1 MVQGI
6 EKVLDKPVYSAVNIR
21 INKPEVN
28 PRENGNMTVTNDNG
42 IYNAVKIDIDR
53 PAVNAEPKKVYDY
66 PESKEVVTYDNA
78 NIQPVALPEGF
89 PAGNAYKANAEDV
102 VAEEVPAEEAT
113 VPEANYTTVE
123 QEKAEEPSK
132 EGDVAFHGADNAK
145 KKPEIV
151 PSEEIKPEVNIS
163 ETVALLSGNDYDKQA
178 VEIAKIAYLS
188 ETNPEAAKAY
198 IVRDVFNG
206 LIDVVKKDSS
216 KLQGPSEKQNE
227 IRQKIVADIIAAQRK
242 QPIPYQISKEEQEL
256 ATECKQILAS
266 TEDVWSQVFQKMG
279 RTYEPPTLVL
289 FSNQVNSACGSA
301 TAAVGP
307 FYCSGDQKLY
317 IDLSFFTQ
325 MKRQLGVEG
334 NTFAYAYVIAHEI
347 GHHVEYSLGIL
358 GKAHQ
363 AMNQT
368 DKVSANQISVRLELL
383 ADYYAGVWAHYEDQM
398 NHSME
403 YGDLEKGLELA
414 KAIGDDWLQ
423 KKAQGRATP
432 ESFTHGTSDQRKR
445 WLRKGYETGD
455 MNTSTFNIQNYNDL

>member
-1 MVQGI
+1 MKLSGRRESSNVEDRRGLSGGAKAGI
-6 EKVLDKPVYSAVNIR
+6 GGIGAIIVAALFAWMSGGDPVSAGLQAAQQQMSAKTESV
-21 INKPEVN
+21 
-28 PRENGNMTVTNDNG
+28 D
-42 IYNAVKIDIDR
+42 
-53 PAVNAEPKKVYDY
+53 
-66 PESKEVVTYDNA
+66 PESFTE
-78 NIQPVALPEGF
+78 
-89 PAGNAYKANAEDV
+89 
-102 VAEEVPAEEAT
+102 
-113 VPEANYTTVE
+113 
-123 QEKAEEPSK
+123 
-132 EGDVAFHGADNAK
+132 
-145 KKPEIV
+145 
-151 PSEEIKPEVNIS
+151 
-163 ETVALLSGNDYDKQA
+163 
-178 VEIAKIAYLS
+178 
-188 ETNPEAAKAY
+188 
-198 IVRDVFNG
+198 
-206 LIDVVKKDSS
+206 
-216 KLQGPSEKQNE
+216 
-227 IRQKIVADIIAAQRK
+227 
-242 QPIPYQISKEEQEL
+242 EEQQL

-266 TEDVWSQVFQKMG
+266 TEDVWGKVFQELG

-347 GHHVEYSLGIL
+347 GHHVENSLGIL

-368 DKVSANQISVRLELL
+368 DQVRANQISVRLELL
-383 ADYYAGVWAHYEDQM
+383 ADYYAGVWAHYEDAM

-445 WLRKGYETGD
+445 WLKKGFDTGD
-455 MNTSTFNIQNYNDL
+455 MSTSTFNVQNYNDL

>member
-1 MVQGI
+1 MRLTGRRESSNVEDRRGLSGGAKAGI
-6 EKVLDKPVYSAVNIR
+6 GGIGAIIVAALFAWMSGGDPVSAGLQAAQQQMSAQTESV
-21 INKPEVN
+21 
-28 PRENGNMTVTNDNG
+28 D
-42 IYNAVKIDIDR
+42 
-53 PAVNAEPKKVYDY
+53 
-66 PESKEVVTYDNA
+66 PESFTE
-78 NIQPVALPEGF
+78 
-89 PAGNAYKANAEDV
+89 
-102 VAEEVPAEEAT
+102 
-113 VPEANYTTVE
+113 
-123 QEKAEEPSK
+123 
-132 EGDVAFHGADNAK
+132 
-145 KKPEIV
+145 
-151 PSEEIKPEVNIS
+151 
-163 ETVALLSGNDYDKQA
+163 
-178 VEIAKIAYLS
+178 
-188 ETNPEAAKAY
+188 
-198 IVRDVFNG
+198 
-206 LIDVVKKDSS
+206 
-216 KLQGPSEKQNE
+216 
-227 IRQKIVADIIAAQRK
+227 
-242 QPIPYQISKEEQEL
+242 EEQQL

-266 TEDVWSQVFQKMG
+266 TEDVWTRVFQEMG

-289 FSNQVNSACGSA
+289 FTNQVNSACGSA
-301 TAAVGP
+301 SAAVGP

-347 GHHVEYSLGIL
+347 GHHVENSLGIL

-383 ADYYAGVWAHYEDQM
+383 ADYYAGVWAHYEDAI

-445 WLRKGYETGD
+445 WLKRGYETGN
-455 MNTSTFNIQNYNDL
+455 MSTSTFNVQNYNDL

>member
-1 MVQGI
+1 MKLTGRRESSNVEDRRGLSGGAKAGI
-6 EKVLDKPVYSAVNIR
+6 GGIGAIIVAALFAWISGGDPVSA
-21 INKPEVN
+21 
-28 PRENGNMTVTNDNG
+28 GLQAAQQQMSAQT
-42 IYNAVKIDIDR
+42 
-53 PAVNAEPKKVYDY
+53 
-66 PESKEVVTYDNA
+66 
-78 NIQPVALPEGF
+78 
-89 PAGNAYKANAEDV
+89 
-102 VAEEVPAEEAT
+102 
-113 VPEANYTTVE
+113 
-123 QEKAEEPSK
+123 
-132 EGDVAFHGADNAK
+132 
-145 KKPEIV
+145 
-151 PSEEIKPEVNIS
+151 
-163 ETVALLSGNDYDKQA
+163 ETVD
-178 VEIAKIAYLS
+178 
-188 ETNPEAAKAY
+188 PEN
-198 IVRDVFNG
+198 FT
-206 LIDVVKKDSS
+206 
-216 KLQGPSEKQNE
+216 E
-227 IRQKIVADIIAAQRK
+227 
-242 QPIPYQISKEEQEL
+242 EEQQL

-266 TEDVWSQVFQKMG
+266 TEDVWSRVFQEMG

-347 GHHVEYSLGIL
+347 GHHVENSLGIL

-368 DKVSANQISVRLELL
+368 DQVSANQISVRLELL
-383 ADYYAGVWAHYEDQM
+383 ADYYAGVWAHYEDAI

-445 WLRKGYETGD
+445 WLKKGYETGN
-455 MNTSTFNIQNYNDL
+455 MSTSTFNVQNYNDL

>member
-1 MVQGI
+1 MEDRRGMSGGAKAGI
-6 EKVLDKPVYSAVNIR
+6 GGIGAIIVAALFAWMSGGDPVSAGLQAAQQQMSAKTESV
-21 INKPEVN
+21 
-28 PRENGNMTVTNDNG
+28 D
-42 IYNAVKIDIDR
+42 
-53 PAVNAEPKKVYDY
+53 
-66 PESKEVVTYDNA
+66 PESFTE
-78 NIQPVALPEGF
+78 
-89 PAGNAYKANAEDV
+89 
-102 VAEEVPAEEAT
+102 
-113 VPEANYTTVE
+113 
-123 QEKAEEPSK
+123 
-132 EGDVAFHGADNAK
+132 
-145 KKPEIV
+145 
-151 PSEEIKPEVNIS
+151 
-163 ETVALLSGNDYDKQA
+163 
-178 VEIAKIAYLS
+178 
-188 ETNPEAAKAY
+188 
-198 IVRDVFNG
+198 
-206 LIDVVKKDSS
+206 
-216 KLQGPSEKQNE
+216 
-227 IRQKIVADIIAAQRK
+227 
-242 QPIPYQISKEEQEL
+242 EEQQL

-266 TEDVWSQVFQKMG
+266 TEDVWGRVFQEMG

-301 TAAVGP
+301 SAAVGP

-347 GHHVEYSLGIL
+347 GHHVENSLGIL

-363 AMNQT
+363 AMSQT

-383 ADYYAGVWAHYEDQM
+383 ADYYAGVWAHYEDAI

-445 WLRKGYETGD
+445 WLKKGFETGN
-455 MNTSTFNIQNYNDL
+455 MSTSTFNVQNYNDL

>member
-1 MVQGI
+1 MKLTGRRESSNVEDRRGMSGGAKAGI
-6 EKVLDKPVYSAVNIR
+6 GGIGAIIVAALFAWMSGGDPVSAGLQAAQEQMSTR
-21 INKPEVN
+21 TESVN
-28 PRENGNMTVTNDNG
+28 P
-42 IYNAVKIDIDR
+42 
-53 PAVNAEPKKVYDY
+53 
-66 PESKEVVTYDNA
+66 
-78 NIQPVALPEGF
+78 
-89 PAGNAYKANAEDV
+89 
-102 VAEEVPAEEAT
+102 EEFTE
-113 VPEANYTTVE
+113 
-123 QEKAEEPSK
+123 
-132 EGDVAFHGADNAK
+132 
-145 KKPEIV
+145 
-151 PSEEIKPEVNIS
+151 
-163 ETVALLSGNDYDKQA
+163 
-178 VEIAKIAYLS
+178 
-188 ETNPEAAKAY
+188 
-198 IVRDVFNG
+198 
-206 LIDVVKKDSS
+206 
-216 KLQGPSEKQNE
+216 
-227 IRQKIVADIIAAQRK
+227 
-242 QPIPYQISKEEQEL
+242 EEQQL

-266 TEDVWSQVFQKMG
+266 TEDVWTPVFQKLG
-279 RTYEPPTLVL
+279 RTYESPTLVL
-289 FSNQVNSACGSA
+289 FTNQVNSACGSA
-301 TAAVGP
+301 SAAVGP

-383 ADYYAGVWAHYEDQM
+383 ADYYAGVWAHYEDAM

-432 ESFTHGTSDQRKR
+432 ESFTHGTSEQRKR
-445 WLRKGYETGD
+445 WLKRGFETGD

>member
-1 MVQGI
+1 MEDRRGLSGGAKAGI
-6 EKVLDKPVYSAVNIR
+6 GGIGAIIVAALFAWMSGGDPVSAGLQAAQQQMSAQTESV
-21 INKPEVN
+21 
-28 PRENGNMTVTNDNG
+28 D
-42 IYNAVKIDIDR
+42 
-53 PAVNAEPKKVYDY
+53 
-66 PESKEVVTYDNA
+66 PESFTE
-78 NIQPVALPEGF
+78 
-89 PAGNAYKANAEDV
+89 
-102 VAEEVPAEEAT
+102 
-113 VPEANYTTVE
+113 
-123 QEKAEEPSK
+123 
-132 EGDVAFHGADNAK
+132 
-145 KKPEIV
+145 
-151 PSEEIKPEVNIS
+151 
-163 ETVALLSGNDYDKQA
+163 
-178 VEIAKIAYLS
+178 
-188 ETNPEAAKAY
+188 
-198 IVRDVFNG
+198 
-206 LIDVVKKDSS
+206 
-216 KLQGPSEKQNE
+216 
-227 IRQKIVADIIAAQRK
+227 
-242 QPIPYQISKEEQEL
+242 EEQQL

-266 TEDVWSQVFQKMG
+266 TEDVWTRVFQEMG

-289 FSNQVNSACGSA
+289 FTNQVNSACGSA
-301 TAAVGP
+301 SAAVGP

-347 GHHVEYSLGIL
+347 GHHVENSLGIL

-383 ADYYAGVWAHYEDQM
+383 ADYYAGVWAHYEDAI

-445 WLRKGYETGD
+445 WLKKGFETGN
-455 MNTSTFNIQNYNDL
+455 MSTSTFNVQNYNDL

>member
-1 MVQGI
+1 MKLTGRRESSNVEDRRGMSGGAKAGI
-6 EKVLDKPVYSAVNIR
+6 GGIGAIIVAALFAWMSGGDPLSAGLQAAQQQMSAR
-21 INKPEVN
+21 
-28 PRENGNMTVTNDNG
+28 T
-42 IYNAVKIDIDR
+42 
-53 PAVNAEPKKVYDY
+53 
-66 PESKEVVTYDNA
+66 
-78 NIQPVALPEGF
+78 
-89 PAGNAYKANAEDV
+89 
-102 VAEEVPAEEAT
+102 
-113 VPEANYTTVE
+113 
-123 QEKAEEPSK
+123 
-132 EGDVAFHGADNAK
+132 
-145 KKPEIV
+145 
-151 PSEEIKPEVNIS
+151 
-163 ETVALLSGNDYDKQA
+163 ETVD
-178 VEIAKIAYLS
+178 E
-188 ETNPEAAKAY
+188 
-198 IVRDVFNG
+198 
-206 LIDVVKKDSS
+206 
-216 KLQGPSEKQNE
+216 QNFTE
-227 IRQKIVADIIAAQRK
+227 
-242 QPIPYQISKEEQEL
+242 EEQAL
-256 ATECKQILAS
+256 AKECKQILAS
-266 TEDVWSQVFQKMG
+266 TEDVWSQVFQKLG

-289 FSNQVNSACGSA
+289 FTNQVNSACGSA

-363 AMNQT
+363 AMSQT

-445 WLRKGYETGD
+445 WLRRGYETGD
-455 MNTSTFNIQNYNDL
+455 MSTSTFSVQNSDDL

>member
-1 MVQGI
+1 VEDRRGMSGGAKAGI
-6 EKVLDKPVYSAVNIR
+6 GGIGAIIVAALFAWMSGGDPVSAGLQAAQEQMSTR
-21 INKPEVN
+21 TESVN
-28 PRENGNMTVTNDNG
+28 P
-42 IYNAVKIDIDR
+42 
-53 PAVNAEPKKVYDY
+53 
-66 PESKEVVTYDNA
+66 
-78 NIQPVALPEGF
+78 
-89 PAGNAYKANAEDV
+89 
-102 VAEEVPAEEAT
+102 EEFTE
-113 VPEANYTTVE
+113 
-123 QEKAEEPSK
+123 
-132 EGDVAFHGADNAK
+132 
-145 KKPEIV
+145 
-151 PSEEIKPEVNIS
+151 
-163 ETVALLSGNDYDKQA
+163 
-178 VEIAKIAYLS
+178 
-188 ETNPEAAKAY
+188 
-198 IVRDVFNG
+198 
-206 LIDVVKKDSS
+206 
-216 KLQGPSEKQNE
+216 
-227 IRQKIVADIIAAQRK
+227 
-242 QPIPYQISKEEQEL
+242 EEQQL

-266 TEDVWSQVFQKMG
+266 TEDVWTPVFQKLG
-279 RTYEPPTLVL
+279 RTYESPTLVL
-289 FSNQVNSACGSA
+289 FTNQVNSACGSA
-301 TAAVGP
+301 SAAVGP

-383 ADYYAGVWAHYEDQM
+383 ADYYAGVWAHYEDAM

-432 ESFTHGTSDQRKR
+432 ESFTHGTSEQRKR
-445 WLRKGYETGD
+445 WLKRGFETGD

>member
-1 MVQGI
+1 MKLTG
-6 EKVLDKPVYSAVNIR
+6 R
-21 INKPEVN
+21 
-28 PRENGNMTVTNDNG
+28 RESSNVE
-42 IYNAVKIDIDR
+42 DR
-53 PAVNAEPKKVYDY
+53 R
-66 PESKEVVTYDNA
+66 
-78 NIQPVALPEGF
+78 G
-89 PAGNAYKANAEDV
+89 
-102 VAEEVPAEEAT
+102 
-113 VPEANYTTVE
+113 
-123 QEKAEEPSK
+123 
-132 EGDVAFHGADNAK
+132 
-145 KKPEIV
+145 
-151 PSEEIKPEVNIS
+151 
-163 ETVALLSGNDYDKQA
+163 LSGG
-178 VEIAKIAYLS
+178 
-188 ETNPEAAKAY
+188 AKAG
-198 IVRDVFNG
+198 IG
-206 LIDVVKKDSS
+206 GI
-216 KLQGPSEKQNE
+216 GA
-227 IRQKIVADIIAAQRK
+227 IIVAALFAWISGGDPVSAGLQAAQ
-242 QPIPYQISKEEQEL
+242 QQMSANTESVDPENFTEEEQQL

-266 TEDVWSQVFQKMG
+266 TEDVWGKVFQQMG

-347 GHHVEYSLGIL
+347 GHHVENSLGIL

-368 DKVSANQISVRLELL
+368 DKVRANQISVRLELL
-383 ADYYAGVWAHYEDQM
+383 ADYYAGVWAHYEDAM

-455 MNTSTFNIQNYNDL
+455 MSTSTFNVQNYSDL

>member
-1 MVQGI
+1 MKLTGRRESSNVEDRRGMSGGAKAGI
-6 EKVLDKPVYSAVNIR
+6 GGIGAVIVAALFAWMSGGDPLSAGLQAAQQQMSAR
-21 INKPEVN
+21 
-28 PRENGNMTVTNDNG
+28 T
-42 IYNAVKIDIDR
+42 
-53 PAVNAEPKKVYDY
+53 
-66 PESKEVVTYDNA
+66 
-78 NIQPVALPEGF
+78 
-89 PAGNAYKANAEDV
+89 
-102 VAEEVPAEEAT
+102 
-113 VPEANYTTVE
+113 
-123 QEKAEEPSK
+123 
-132 EGDVAFHGADNAK
+132 
-145 KKPEIV
+145 
-151 PSEEIKPEVNIS
+151 
-163 ETVALLSGNDYDKQA
+163 ETVD
-178 VEIAKIAYLS
+178 E
-188 ETNPEAAKAY
+188 
-198 IVRDVFNG
+198 
-206 LIDVVKKDSS
+206 
-216 KLQGPSEKQNE
+216 QNFTE
-227 IRQKIVADIIAAQRK
+227 
-242 QPIPYQISKEEQEL
+242 EEQEL

-266 TEDVWSQVFQKMG
+266 TEDVWSKVFQEMG

-347 GHHVEYSLGIL
+347 GHHIEYMLGTL

-363 AMNQT
+363 AMSQT

-383 ADYYAGVWAHYEDQM
+383 ADYYAGVWAHYEEEM

-445 WLRKGYETGD
+445 WLKKGFETGN
-455 MNTSTFNIQNYNDL
+455 MSTSTFNVQNYNDL

>member
-1 MVQGI
+1 MDLSGRRESSNVEDRRGMSGGAKAGIGGVGAIIVAALFAWLSGGDPMQAVVQGVQ
-6 EKVLDKPVYSAVNIR
+6 EQMSANT
-21 INKPEVN
+21 E
-28 PRENGNMTVTNDNG
+28 
-42 IYNAVKIDIDR
+42 AVD
-53 PAVNAEPKKVYDY
+53 
-66 PESKEVVTYDNA
+66 PESFTE
-78 NIQPVALPEGF
+78 
-89 PAGNAYKANAEDV
+89 
-102 VAEEVPAEEAT
+102 
-113 VPEANYTTVE
+113 
-123 QEKAEEPSK
+123 
-132 EGDVAFHGADNAK
+132 
-145 KKPEIV
+145 
-151 PSEEIKPEVNIS
+151 
-163 ETVALLSGNDYDKQA
+163 
-178 VEIAKIAYLS
+178 
-188 ETNPEAAKAY
+188 
-198 IVRDVFNG
+198 
-206 LIDVVKKDSS
+206 
-216 KLQGPSEKQNE
+216 
-227 IRQKIVADIIAAQRK
+227 
-242 QPIPYQISKEEQEL
+242 EEQEL

-266 TEDVWSQVFQKMG
+266 TEDVWSKVFQQMG
-279 RTYEPPTLVL
+279 RTYENPTLVL

-363 AMNQT
+363 AMSQT

-445 WLRKGYETGD
+445 WLKKGFETGD